1 MGRKSTQNYNL
12 NLTAMEIQDA
22 VQWTDEL
29 IFAKTGQHLDSLQR
43 AILEGV
49 WEHKGYKDIAEEY
62 HCSNDHVRKS
72 ASELWKLLSEM
83 LGEEVKKKNVRSLI
97 ENQLFSYHNSGV
109 QIGSNINIC
118 NDLYNHPKKNDHP
131 LQPAKP
137 LNPATTSAKLPNIR
151 TSTTAPKN
159 SLHSNN
165 GYLQKIAASSP

>member
-1 MGRKSTQNYNL
+1 
-12 NLTAMEIQDA
+12 MEIQDA
-22 VQWTDEL
+22 VQWTDKF

-97 ENQLFSYHNSGV
+97 ENRVFSYHNNVV

-118 NDLYNHPKKNDHP
+118 NDLYNNPKKNDRP

-137 LNPATTSAKLPNIR
+137 VNRATISAKLPNIR
-151 TSTTAPKN
+151 TSTTAPHN
-159 SLHSNN
+159 WRLSNN
-165 GYLQKIAASSP
+165 GYSNKIAASSP

>member
-1 MGRKSTQNYNL
+1 
-12 NLTAMEIQDA
+12 
-22 VQWTDEL
+22 
-29 IFAKTGQHLDSLQR
+29 
-43 AILEGV
+43 
-49 WEHKGYKDIAEEY
+49 
-62 HCSNDHVRKS
+62 
-72 ASELWKLLSEM
+72 M

>member
-1 MGRKSTQNYNL
+1 MS
-12 NLTAMEIQDA
+12 
-22 VQWTDEL
+22 
-29 IFAKTGQHLDSLQR
+29 QHLKPVEWVGSSLEDLKDFPQGVR
-43 AILEGV
+43 QAVLEGV

-97 ENQLFSYHNSGV
+97 ENRVFSYHNNVV

-118 NDLYNHPKKNDHP
+118 NDLYNNPKKNDRP
-131 LQPAKP
+131 LQPAKL
-137 LNPATTSAKLPNIR
+137 LNRATTSVKHPNIR

-159 SLHSNN
+159 WLHSKN
-165 GYLQKIAASSP
+165 GYLQKIAASSR